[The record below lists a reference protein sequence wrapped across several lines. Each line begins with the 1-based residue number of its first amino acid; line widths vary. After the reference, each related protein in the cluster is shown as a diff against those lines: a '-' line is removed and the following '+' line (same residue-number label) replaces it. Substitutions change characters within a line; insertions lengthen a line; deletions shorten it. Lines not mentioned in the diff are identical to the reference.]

1 MTTLINEKRFFE
13 QVAPFLFNNGDMLPE
28 MIENAIRAKA
38 TMVKIST
45 ENELLVIENNGKV
58 LEDLSSLFIV
68 AQSNYDDD
76 VEKAQKPAGMG
87 ILSLISNAIEVT
99 FESGYNSIKID
110 GKKYFNDENYRSTLL
125 NSIEKSEKH
134 FNGMKITV
142 LLKKAIDG
150 MILYKLNELFAYYDI
165 DITFNDIAI
174 KTKTKIEALFEKE
187 ISKGVIA
194 LVPMKSL
201 SNHWAGN
208 TDGYVIWH
216 GKLINAPQIK
226 PFTIIVNG
234 KTDLVTPTLPDRK
247 GITLDNERG
256 KELSVK
262 IENLLKNEIQSFINE
277 HENFNAIEKV
287 LTMLSGSYN
296 LDKLSNYY
304 ECRRSD
310 ESMKYFDNN
319 KGVEVYINGVLDGD
333 EYFSLLDECLESS
346 SFKFVNLKLGNS
358 NAPKWVLDRV
368 QDRCIFE
375 VEISEKAT
383 YANKYYVYRDDF
395 VIVDSIIL
403 NGKKISAVESN
414 YNETIYFTTEFDYS
428 EFASKN
434 CEKYCYDE
442 QSYNEA
448 QNEILEDFESIIN
461 VYKDNITIDMD
472 YKFNHAIRN
481 IVDAKS
487 IKKEDISKF
496 EIIKNENGKWMLSV
510 YHKEVKLDE
519 TFEIFNIFNEL
530 NI

>member
-28 MIENAIRAKA
+28 IVENAIRAKA
-38 TMVKIST
+38 TSVKIST
-45 ENELLVIENNGKV
+45 VNHRLVIENNGKV
-58 LEDLSSLFIV
+58 LEDLSSLFII

-87 ILSLISNAIEVT
+87 ILSLISNVAEVT

-110 GKKYFNDENYRSTLL
+110 GKKYFNDEDYRSTLL
-125 NSIEKSEKH
+125 NLIEKSEKY
-134 FNGMKITV
+134 FNGMKITA
-142 LLKKAIDG
+142 LLEKPIDG
-150 MILYKLNELFAYYDI
+150 KILYKLNELFAYYDI

-174 KTKTKIEALFEKE
+174 KTKTEIEALFEKE
-187 ISKGVIA
+187 ISKGVTA

-208 TDGYVIWH
+208 TDGYVVWH

-247 GITLDNERG
+247 GITLDNQRG
-256 KELSVK
+256 KEVSLK
-262 IENLLKNEIQSFINE
+262 IEKVLKNEIQSFIDE
-277 HENFNAIEKV
+277 YENFNAIEKV
-287 LTMLSGSYN
+287 LKMLSGSYN

-310 ESMKYFDNN
+310 ESTKYFDSN
-319 KGVEVYINGVLDGD
+319 KDIEVYFNGELDSD
-333 EYFSLLDECLESS
+333 EYFSLLNECYESS

-358 NAPKWVLDRV
+358 IAPKWVLERV
-368 QDRCIFE
+368 ENRCIFE
-375 VEISEKAT
+375 LEISEKAT
-383 YANKYYVYRDDF
+383 YANKYKVYRDDF
-395 VIVDSIIL
+395 VIVDSIKL
-403 NGKKISAVESN
+403 NGRNISAVESN
-414 YNETIYFTTEFDYS
+414 DNSTIYFTTEFDYS
-428 EFASKN
+428 DFASNN

-448 QNEILEDFESIIN
+448 QYEILEDFESIIN
-461 VYKDNITIDMD
+461 VYKDNITIDMN
-472 YKFNHAIRN
+472 YKFNHAIRS
-481 IVDAKS
+481 IIDAKS
-487 IKKEDISKF
+487 IKKSDVSKF
-496 EIIKNENGKWMLSV
+496 EIIKDENGKWMLSV
-510 YHKEVKLDE
+510 YHKDEKLDGA
-519 TFEIFNIFNEL
+519 FEIFNIFNEQ